1 MNLFV
6 ARLNPATTTRD
17 LQKLFEHYGS
27 ITNAEVI
34 FDHKTGRSKGYGFI
48 GMPDNREAHEAIKEL
63 NYTFFQGN
71 VISVRESKPHHFRI
85 LTEDSGFRNRNGA
98 VYSTGN
104 GNLQESNSGAV
115 TPTSP
120 PRQYKIRRNFGYR
133 GSGLRNF

>member
-34 FDHKTGRSKGYGFI
+34 FDHKTGRSKGYGFV

-63 NYTFFQGN
+63 NNTLFQEN
-71 VISVRESKPHHFRI
+71 IIFVRESKPHHFRI
-85 LTEDSGFRNRNGA
+85 LSEDSGFRNRNGSI
-98 VYSTGN
+98 YSTEN
-104 GNLQESNSGAV
+104 GNLQEPKNGAV
-115 TPTSP
+115 TPPNSQ
-120 PRQYKIRRNFGYR
+120 RQYNIRRNYGYR
-133 GSGLRNF
+133 GSGLSNF

>member
-17 LQKLFEHYGS
+17 LQKLFEHYGG

-34 FDHKTGRSKGYGFI
+34 FDHKTGQSKGYGFV

-63 NYTFFQGN
+63 NNTFFQEN
-71 VISVRESKPHHFRI
+71 RIFVRESKPHHYRI

-98 VYSTGN
+98 IYSTVN
-104 GNLQESNSGAV
+104 GNLQEPKNGAV
-115 TPTSP
+115 TPP
-120 PRQYKIRRNFGYR
+120 NPQRQYKIRRNYGYR